1 MKLGRRTAA
10 LERTKAEVA
19 DKAQQLLRQIAERE
33 VHIAK
38 VREAE
43 ILANEERVLKAAL
56 HQADKEATI
65 IKAARANEYA
75 RLRQLAKV
83 MTDEERLVMEATSK
97 DVVWKERQDAQRRFI
112 IARDLGTAAIK
123 KVGTKDE
130 DNN

>member
-123 KVGTKDE
+123 NVGTKDE